1 MYLDKITT
9 YVVPTLEDIDIND
22 AVEFYQINL
31 YFENG
36 ARSTEWSDEQFTA
49 YYEKQ
54 KNLFSLTMRFF
65 NGLNEDNIEKEYGN
79 VEIDYKEAF
88 WELFDKCK
96 LFNKYLDSTFKKIIH
111 LEHVSPYHIFTK
123 KNIVNKYGEVLRE
136 FIKQNTFIVR

>member
-1 MYLDKITT
+1 MQRYYDCPQILRDYLTYHETIKGQSQLTINEYYLDLRMFLRFMKLMRNDMPIGTK
-9 YVVPTLEDIDIND
+9 LEDIDIND

-79 VEIDYKEAF
+79 ERDR
-88 WELFDKCK
+88 
-96 LFNKYLDSTFKKIIH
+96 N
-111 LEHVSPYHIFTK
+111 
-123 KNIVNKYGEVLRE
+123 
-136 FIKQNTFIVR
+136 